1 MITIKWF
8 TGLNMK
14 EELKQRYRER
24 AKQYRLDINR
34 DVSDDSMKEINAE
47 ATEKEE
53 QVALPNTVV
62 IHLVRNRN
70 YNVQVDG
77 QENRSGRHRHNHGTV

>member
-14 EELKQRYRER
+14 EELKQRYREL
-24 AKQYRLDINR
+24 AKQYRPDINK

-53 QVALPNTVV
+53 QVALPNIVV

-70 YNVQVDG
+70 YDVQVDG
-77 QENRSGRHRHNHGTV
+77 QENRPGGYRSHYDAV